1 MLRRRFISSFFRP
14 RAGSLAYAAAP
25 RRSPALV
32 LSTFNH
38 DMKRF
43 SASSARTHETEEEEE
58 YFEED
63 EPLVETEWHLVY
75 EGAMARPLK
84 RIKMVSLTSCTL
96 SIISMP
102 LLAVFG
108 NQDVSLAGRVAVA
121 FTAGCFGVG
130 TTAFVHFIGK
140 TYISE
145 LWKKIELPDDVDSLE
160 DAEEDE
166 VTTMLRA
173 ETFNLFSQ
181 KVVTEFDV
189 NDVLEGDPRPF
200 CSFKVQDRNFFLH
213 HEPEC
218 WIDGEEGV
226 IDDLFTRP
234 IDTSEGQAPLK

>member
-108 NQDVSLAGRVAVA
+108 NQDVYLAGRVAVA

-140 TYISE
+140 TYQVLAVHVEKEEGICINITRLSNVPLLTHALPISAA
-145 LWKKIELPDDVDSLE
+145 SLSV
-160 DAEEDE
+160 ARDE
-166 VTTMLRA
+166 VMRRA
-173 ETFNLFSQ
+173 S
-181 KVVTEFDV
+181 
-189 NDVLEGDPRPF
+189 
-200 CSFKVQDRNFFLH
+200 
-213 HEPEC
+213 
-218 WIDGEEGV
+218 
-226 IDDLFTRP
+226 
-234 IDTSEGQAPLK
+234 